1 MTERRERIWRGKTE
15 KLKPRKTK
23 RKQYSLTVACERERE
38 RERESIN
45 RIRVL

>member
-1 MTERRERIWRGKTE
+1 MTERRERVWRGKTE

-23 RKQYSLTVACERERE
+23 RKQYSLTVACERERG
-38 RERESIN
+38 ERESIN